1 MKIGLYFG
9 SFNPVHHGHL
19 IIASHLINTE
29 MVDEVWLVVSP
40 QNPFKSSAVL
50 LNENHRLH
58 LVQLAIEGAPKLR
71 ASNIEF
77 KLPKPSYTVNT
88 LAYLAEKYTNHNFTI
103 ILGSDGFQNINK
115 WHNAEV
121 ILKNYPILVYNR
133 PGFTVTETFGAEVKV
148 LEAPLLQISST
159 HIRKLIRDNKSIKYL
174 VPDIVAEEI
183 TTQYYYKSAL
193 ENPASQ
199 ETENNN

>member
-19 IIASHLINTE
+19 IIASHIINAE
-29 MVDEVWLVVSP
+29 IVDEVWLVVSP
-40 QNPFKSSAVL
+40 QNPFKNSAVL
-50 LNENHRLH
+50 LNENHRFH
-58 LVQLAIEGAPKLR
+58 LVQMALEGAPRLR

-88 LAYLAEKYTNHNFTI
+88 LAYLAEKYTHHSFTI

-115 WHNAEV
+115 WHNAGV

-133 PGFTVTETFGAEVKV
+133 PGFPVTKTFDAKVNV

-159 HIRKLIRDNKSIKYL
+159 HIRKLIRENKSIKYL

-183 TTQYYYKSAL
+183 TRQHYYKSAL
-193 ENPASQ
+193 ENPANQ
-199 ETENNN
+199 ETKNNN